1 MSEAT
6 TIIEQ
11 KDIEQLMNLSSEE
24 MESVLID
31 LLYGYLYKMPIK
43 SMNKNQLDLFL
54 LMTLEDHC
62 QADGLDSLSEDEEL
76 FFRVN
81 ETYSALLRIHAPK
94 TAEAL
99 KKFIDMLPDE
109 TFTNRVIPDW
119 KEWFMNEVIRE
130 RIQEVDSIISSY
142 PDGLMRDLYAAY
154 IKNNIDFARDI
165 LEV

>member
-11 KDIEQLMNLSSEE
+11 KDNKHLMELSSEE
-24 MESVLID
+24 MESVLIT
-31 LLYGYLYKMPIK
+31 LLYDYLYKMPIE

-76 FFRVN
+76 FFRMN
-81 ETYSALLRIHAPK
+81 DTYSALLRIHAPK
-94 TAEAL
+94 TAKAL
-99 KKFIDMLPDE
+99 KVFIDMLPDG
-109 TFTNRVIPDW
+109 TFANRVIPDW
-119 KEWFMNEVIRE
+119 QEWFMNEEISE

-154 IKNNIDFARDI
+154 IKNNFDFARDI
-165 LEV
+165 LAV